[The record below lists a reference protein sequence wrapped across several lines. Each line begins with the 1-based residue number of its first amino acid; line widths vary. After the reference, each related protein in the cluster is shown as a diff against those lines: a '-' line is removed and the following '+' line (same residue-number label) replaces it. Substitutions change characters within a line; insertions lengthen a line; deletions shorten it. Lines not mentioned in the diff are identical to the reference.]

1 MNEIDPVVRL
11 IGEETFSWLCGT
23 FDRRTT
29 FCQLPGDL
37 LDRLASL
44 DPALR
49 DYSQDRDAVTAI
61 AMITF
66 CYRMAGRRQ
75 PVRDAGKDL
84 LLLKILALKEAAVR
98 EGAAS
103 PHRMMT
109 RIPVCELITGE
120 VGERIRKAPCM
131 NSPA

>member
-1 MNEIDPVVRL
+1 MSKIDPVVRL
-11 IGEETFSWLCGT
+11 VGEETFSWLCGT
-23 FDRRTT
+23 FDRGTT
-29 FCQLPGDL
+29 FREVPGDI
-37 LDRLASL
+37 LDRLAVL
-44 DPALR
+44 DPASR
-49 DYSQDRDAVTAI
+49 EYRQDRNAVTAI

-66 CYRMAGRRQ
+66 CYRMAGREQ
-75 PVRDAGKDL
+75 PVREAGKDL
-84 LLLKILALKEAAVR
+84 LLLKVLAQKETAVR